1 MRSDELGIVVGVSR
15 EDSPADVDAAW
26 GEGTYARLYPRPE
39 EDDGEGEGG
48 GESDMERDRR

>member
-1 MRSDELGIVVGVSR
+1 MTEPRLSIIVGVSR

-39 EDDGEGEGG
+39 EDDGEGEGN
-48 GESDMERDRR
+48 EEDTQ